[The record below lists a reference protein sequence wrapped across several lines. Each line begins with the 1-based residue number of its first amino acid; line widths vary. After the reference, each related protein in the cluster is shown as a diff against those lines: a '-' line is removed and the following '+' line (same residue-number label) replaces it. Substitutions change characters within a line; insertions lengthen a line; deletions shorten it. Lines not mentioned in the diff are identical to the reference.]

1 MSNLKNTLISKI
13 VLFSLEEPRYALYL
27 SAVERIIRSVEIT
40 PLPEA
45 PEIVLGV
52 INVQGEIIP
61 VIDIRKLFHLPN
73 REINIEDQ
81 FIIAKTSKRLMV
93 LSVDSVEGV
102 SEIANYK
109 VAGAKDALPFA
120 DYLSGV
126 TIFENNII
134 LINDLEKFLSL
145 KEQKALDKAFKGG
158 VK

>member
-27 SAVERIIRSVEIT
+27 SAVEKVIRSVEIT

-61 VIDIRKLFHLPN
+61 VIDIRKLFHLPT
-73 REINIEDQ
+73 REINLEDQ
-81 FIIAKTSKRLMV
+81 FIIAKTSKRLMA

-102 SEIANYK
+102 SEIADNK
-109 VAGAKDALPFA
+109 VAVAKVALPFA
-120 DYLSGV
+120 EYLSGV
-126 TIFENNII
+126 TIVENNII

-145 KEQKALDKAFKGG
+145 NQQKALDKALKGG